1 MDEQAVRIREML
13 KTFTSAEDVIKAER
27 STREKIDKV
36 CGAAFDMTLEEAE
49 DMFAAQGRAELHAA
63 QVAAAKDGNNSM
75 LLLLGKSY
83 LGQSEEAPAQQAS
96 KEGVTLFEV
105 IQGGYAEAPD
115 RKSRAAH

>member
-1 MDEQAVRIREML
+1 MDEQAERIKAML

-27 STREKIDKV
+27 ATREWLDKV
-36 CGAAFDMTLEEAE
+36 CSKAFDMTLAEAE
-49 DMFAAQGRAELHAA
+49 EVFAAQGRAELHAA

-83 LGQSEEAPAQQAS
+83 LGQSEEQAVEVTV
-96 KEGVTLFEV
+96 KEPTTFEV
-105 IQGGYAEAPD
+105 IQGGYADAPD